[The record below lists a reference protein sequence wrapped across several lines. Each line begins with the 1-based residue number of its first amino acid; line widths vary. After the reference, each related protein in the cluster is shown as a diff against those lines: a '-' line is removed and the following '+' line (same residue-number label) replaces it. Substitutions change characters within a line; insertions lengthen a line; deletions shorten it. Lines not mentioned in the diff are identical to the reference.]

1 MITRGCIWVERD
13 VIDERKITAIY
24 DRQIWSGRSFT
35 GTDYRV
41 DGSVTC
47 IHIFICIFPGKY
59 FILAWPRIVNLFLF
73 QNTLTE
79 CVKALRREPEIFKC
93 EIPGSGKENNLK
105 NAGHSAVLTV
115 SLNVRSVS
123 RQSGCRREEERSAL
137 PVQNVKQNLLKKADK
152 GERPCVWL
160 YQYQSKRA
168 DGRRQKAY
176 QAYYCGLCRQLKS
189 NCGTKG
195 QMLLAYDMTFL
206 IVLLTGLYEL
216 PNEKTKFTCALHP
229 TQKRIAW
236 INDATKYAADMNLI
250 LAYHNLID
258 DWNDDRSYT
267 KKAFA
272 KMLDK
277 DYTRIM
283 SKYPRQ
289 VGAIEEYMKK
299 TGDVEKHQETNL
311 DLVAGLTGEMVAE
324 VFCWKEDEWA
334 EELRTMGFYMG
345 KFIYLMDAYED
356 YDRDK
361 KKNCYNPLTFVQEE
375 QAQDLDTW
383 CRLLL
388 TSMMSECAKSFER
401 LPILLHADILRN
413 ILYSGVWSKYE
424 YLQIKNAGLRKSKE
438 KEHKQ

>member
-1 MITRGCIWVERD
+1 
-13 VIDERKITAIY
+13 
-24 DRQIWSGRSFT
+24 
-35 GTDYRV
+35 
-41 DGSVTC
+41 
-47 IHIFICIFPGKY
+47 
-59 FILAWPRIVNLFLF
+59 
-73 QNTLTE
+73 
-79 CVKALRREPEIFKC
+79 
-93 EIPGSGKENNLK
+93 
-105 NAGHSAVLTV
+105 
-115 SLNVRSVS
+115 
-123 RQSGCRREEERSAL
+123 
-137 PVQNVKQNLLKKADK
+137 
-152 GERPCVWL
+152 
-160 YQYQSKRA
+160 
-168 DGRRQKAY
+168 
-176 QAYYCGLCRQLKS
+176 
-189 NCGTKG
+189 
-195 QMLLAYDMTFL
+195 
-206 IVLLTGLYEL
+206 
-216 PNEKTKFTCALHP
+216 
-229 TQKRIAW
+229 
-236 INDATKYAADMNLI
+236 MNLI

-267 KKAFA
+267 RKAFA

-401 LPILLHADILRN
+401 LPILCMRIFCAISCIRVCGRN
-413 ILYSGVWSKYE
+413 MNICRS
-424 YLQIKNAGLRKSKE
+424 KNAGLRK
-438 KEHKQ
+438 KQRKKSINNEV